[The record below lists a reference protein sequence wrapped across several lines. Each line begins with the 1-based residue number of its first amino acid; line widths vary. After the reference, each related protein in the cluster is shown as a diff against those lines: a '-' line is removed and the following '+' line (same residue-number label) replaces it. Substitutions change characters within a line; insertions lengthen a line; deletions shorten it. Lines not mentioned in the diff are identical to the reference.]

1 MFDIFIFEVIE
12 VLLLLIAL
20 IIIFIA
26 SIKLFRKNDIP
37 NSKLLLIGFLGSVV
51 GVLLPLLETFYII
64 EESTL
69 FNSLINVYLGI
80 MFIVGAYGFW
90 CLVNYSLN
98 KSANKAIKKDV

>member
-1 MFDIFIFEVIE
+1 MFDILIFEAIE
-12 VLLLLIAL
+12 ILMLLIAL
-20 IIIFIA
+20 IIIFVA
-26 SIKLFRKNDIP
+26 SIKLFRNKDIP

-64 EESTL
+64 EESAL
-69 FNSLINVYLGI
+69 FNSIVNVYLGA